1 MILFPSNSLKTP
13 YLRVMIV
20 FSPETYPC
28 WSCFSLWPHFV
39 SLRSNRDLPMLKLFP
54 LWPNFVSLRS
64 NRDLAVLKLFIP
76 LAMLCL
82 SLFKCRLTRAEAG
95 FPSGYTLSLSVQT
108 ETYPCWSCFSL
119 WQCSVSLHSN
129 RDSPMLKLFL
139 PLTMLCLSPFKK
151 RLTHAEAVSPSGHA
165 LSLSIQTETYLYWSC
180 FSLRPCFFSLCLSR
194 DLSVLKLFLPLAMLC
209 LSPFKQR
216 LTCAEAVSPS
226 GHSLPLSVQTETYLC
241 WSWFSLWPHF
251 VSFHPNRD
259 LPILK
264 LFLPLATLCLFLFK
278 QRLTHAEAVSPSG
291 HALSH
296 SIQTETYPCW
306 SCFSLWPRFVSL
318 RSNRDLPMLKLF
330 SPSGHALSHSIQTE
344 TYPFW
349 SCFSLWPR
357 FVSLCSNRDLPM
369 LKLFLPLATLCLSP
383 FKQRL
388 TRAEAVSPSGH
399 ALSLSV
405 QAETFSCWSC
415 FSLWPCFVSLSSSR
429 NFPMLKLFLPLAT
442 LCLSQFKQKLSHDE
456 AVSPSGHALSLSIQ
470 AQLSI
475 MLSSCCHR
483 FCHKGVRSVVWHRE
497 DSSGDVVTI
506 SNVTEDGVGDNYFVS
521 IELNISHHSSTEC
534 DICWQIILDYS
545 GLSIM

>member
-1 MILFPSNSLKTP
+1 MLKLFPPLAK
-13 YLRVMIV
+13 LCL
-20 FSPETYPC
+20 SPFKQRLSCAEPVYPSGHALPLSVQVQTYPC
-28 WSCFSLWPHFV
+28 WSWFSLWPHFV
-39 SLRSNRDLPMLKLFP
+39 SLRSNRDLPMLKLF
-54 LWPNFVSLRS
+54 
-64 NRDLAVLKLFIP
+64 
-76 LAMLCL
+76 
-82 SLFKCRLTRAEAG
+82 
-95 FPSGYTLSLSVQT
+95 
-108 ETYPCWSCFSL
+108 
-119 WQCSVSLHSN
+119 
-129 RDSPMLKLFL
+129 
-139 PLTMLCLSPFKK
+139 
-151 RLTHAEAVSPSGHA
+151 
-165 LSLSIQTETYLYWSC
+165 
-180 FSLRPCFFSLCLSR
+180 
-194 DLSVLKLFLPLAMLC
+194 LPLAMLC

-216 LTCAEAVSPS
+216 LTHAEAVSPSDHALSLSVQKETYPCWSCFSLWPCSVSLRSNRDLPVLKLFLPPAMLLLSLFKQRLIRAEAVSPSGHALPLSVQTETNLCWSCFSLWPLFASLRSNRDIPVLKLVLPLATLCLIPSKQRLTHSEAVSPS

-357 FVSLCSNRDLPM
+357 FVSLCSNIDLPM

-405 QAETFSCWSC
+405 QAETFPCWSC

-442 LCLSQFKQKLSHDE
+442 LCLSQFK
-456 AVSPSGHALSLSIQ
+456 
-470 AQLSI
+470 
-475 MLSSCCHR
+475 
-483 FCHKGVRSVVWHRE
+483 
-497 DSSGDVVTI
+497 
-506 SNVTEDGVGDNYFVS
+506 
-521 IELNISHHSSTEC
+521 HS
-534 DICWQIILDYS
+534 WA
-545 GLSIM
+545 